1 MPLPNDDDTVVD
13 NGNFNI
19 FFVTLP
25 MPLLC
30 FYVRRLLKRNA
41 SDRIEFPSFFNHPFV
56 TKYAK
61 PKASAPVAVP
71 SPRGT
76 AGAAQEETDSC
87 TDSAST
93 SSLQAVSVSPL
104 STMRVQTPPYRDA
117 RDTPPSPNTWNKRN
131 SGVPHNRAA
140 APRPDSEVEHDV
152 LYLWKTCNY
161 LTRYYSTPYVALY

>member
-1 MPLPNDDDTVVD
+1 MVTS
-13 NGNFNI
+13 I
-19 FFVTLP
+19 YFFVTLP

-117 RDTPPSPNTWNKRN
+117 RDTPPSPSTWNKRN
-131 SGVPHNRAA
+131 SGVPQHRAA
-140 APRPDSEVEHDV
+140 APRPDSEVWHDV

-161 LTRYYSTPYVALY
+161 LARYYSTPYVALF